1 MKDIYLQIYIPSE
14 NKTFDIKASRSLLMY
29 QLSSMIFDVLSS
41 EVDVELLE
49 KSNSTLCD
57 KQRGII
63 FNINMSI
70 AELGLRNG
78 SQLMLI

>member
-1 MKDIYLQIYIPSE
+1 MKDIYLQIYVPSK
-14 NKTFDIKASRSLLMY
+14 NRTFDIKASKSLMLY
-29 QLSSMIFDVLSS
+29 QLKSMIYDVISS
-41 EVDVELLE
+41 EIDVELLE
-49 KSNSTLCD
+49 KSEPTLCD
-57 KQRGII
+57 KQSGII